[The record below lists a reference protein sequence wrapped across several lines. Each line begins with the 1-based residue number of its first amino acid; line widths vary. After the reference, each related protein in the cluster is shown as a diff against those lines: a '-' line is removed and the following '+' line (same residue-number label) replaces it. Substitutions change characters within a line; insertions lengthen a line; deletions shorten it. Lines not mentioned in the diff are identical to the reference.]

1 MTLTKHVDWLAWQP
15 VLLFYGVYGLS
26 VCDICRIGNTLLYIK
41 ISYSVLMDASPR
53 GGRPNCEWMV
63 MEKDHQTFV
72 CSNDKC
78 KKVFD
83 TPIVVHNLGLQNK
96 YSACPSCLTEVLKK
110 AFAKRGQKRA
120 RETAQTKEDRVKLRS
135 IDPRIFCQE
144 AQPNDCPY
152 HFSYLSERSKEEAIP
167 EECLLCSKVM
177 DCMRQQ

>member
-1 MTLTKHVDWLAWQP
+1 MLTGWLGS
-15 VLLFYGVYGLS
+15 LSCCSMECMGLS
-26 VCDICRIGNTLLYIK
+26 VCDIFRIRNILLYIK
-41 ISYSVLMDASPR
+41 IPYSVLMDASPR

-63 MEKDHQTFV
+63 MGKNEQTFA

-96 YSACPSCLTEVLKK
+96 YSACPSCLTEILKK
-110 AFAKRGQKRA
+110 AFAKRGHKRA
-120 RETAQTKEDRVKLRS
+120 KETAQTKEDRTKLRS

-144 AQPNDCPY
+144 AQPNDCSY
-152 HFSYLSERSKEEAIP
+152 HFSYLSERSKEETIP